1 LNAAA
6 AAASASADAAAPREK
21 IELVSPAERAR
32 RANERIRENTKR
44 GGDGNGGGDG
54 GGWTILDGGV
64 GAERSVL
71 EKDEWSKFDE
81 IDWGD

>member
-21 IELVSPAERAR
+21 IE
-32 RANERIRENTKR
+32 R